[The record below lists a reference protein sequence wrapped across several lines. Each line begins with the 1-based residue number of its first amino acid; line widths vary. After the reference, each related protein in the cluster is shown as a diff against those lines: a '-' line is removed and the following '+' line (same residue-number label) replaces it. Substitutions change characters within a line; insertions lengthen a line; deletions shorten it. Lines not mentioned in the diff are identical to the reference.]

1 VAGKKTKICLRNK
14 GAKDREMKYTRRS
27 RAQSISEYSI
37 CVAIII
43 LAIGVMQVYVK
54 RGLAGRYA
62 DAADFAMKQVRTK
75 AQEWHTEQGTTYNQ
89 DDYLKQYEPYYQ
101 WEELILNQDVNITE
115 KVGKGGTVDKK
126 IKEELKRKGEIKELV
141 NYGDDIKSEGEKTK

>member
-1 VAGKKTKICLRNK
+1 MAGKKAKVCLRNK
-14 GAKDREMKYTRRS
+14 GAKGREMKYTKKS

-37 CVAIII
+37 CIAIII

-115 KVGKGGTVDKK
+115 KVGKEGTVNKK
-126 IKEELKRKGEIKELV
+126 IKDELKRKGEIKDSV
-141 NYGDDIKSEGEKTK
+141 NYWDDIKSEGEKIE